1 MLPQF
6 FEFHNPTKVVYG
18 PGLLADLQAEF
29 SQIGA
34 RRYLLVSDRG
44 LEGLRLPARVAA
56 WLEGAGV
63 EVVGAFLDVPQ
74 NSEVGAVQ
82 ACADEARACGA
93 EGLVALGGGSVID
106 TAKCANILLS
116 EGGDLVDDHSGA
128 GTLTRPLKPLVAI
141 PTTAGTGSEV
151 TQAAVIL
158 DEANSVKLSF
168 SDAFLLPTLA
178 VLDPEI
184 TVTLPPGLTAS
195 TAMDALT
202 HAVESYVSPQWS
214 PVSESMA
221 AGAVRLIFA
230 NVEAAVADGSDLEAR
245 GALLIAA
252 TMAGIAFSHAMVG
265 CVHGMAHA
273 VGGLY
278 HVPHGAAN
286 AILLPHGLAYNRAE
300 IEGRLGGLV
309 PFVGGLSPQ
318 EGGPTPADTVIAA
331 IAGLTARLN
340 TAGVLATRLRD
351 VGVPEEGLEA
361 VAEAA
366 VMDGTSFYNPREVV
380 AEEILCHLRDAY

>member
-1 MLPQF
+1 MLPLF
-6 FEFHNPTKVVYG
+6 FEFHNPTKVVFG
-18 PGLLADLQAEF
+18 PGLVADLQAEL

-44 LEGLRLPARVAA
+44 LEALGLPARVAA
-56 WLEGAGV
+56 SLEDAGV
-63 EVVGAFLDVPQ
+63 EVVGTFLDVPE
-74 NSEVGAVQ
+74 NSEVGSVR
-82 ACADEARACGA
+82 ACADRALSA
-93 EGLVALGGGSVID
+93 KADGLVALGGGSVID
-106 TAKCANILLS
+106 TAKCADILLS

-128 GTLTRPLKPLVAI
+128 GTLRRPLKPLVAI

-151 TQAAVIL
+151 TRAAVIL
-158 DEANSVKLSF
+158 DEANKVKLSF
-168 SDAFLLPTLA
+168 SDTFLLPALA
-178 VLDPEI
+178 VLDPEL
-184 TVTLPPGLTAS
+184 TLSLPPGLTAT

-214 PVSESMA
+214 PVSEALA

-230 NVEAAVADGSDLEAR
+230 NLETAVADGSDLETR
-245 GALLIAA
+245 GALLVAA
-252 TMAGIAFSHAMVG
+252 AMAGIAFSHAMVG

-286 AILLPHGLAYNRAE
+286 AILLPHGLAYNRRE
-300 IEGRLGGLV
+300 IEEQLGELA
-309 PFVGGLSPQ
+309 PFVSGLAPD
-318 EGGPTPADTVIAA
+318 EERLAPADRVIAA
-331 IAGLTARLN
+331 IGNLTARLN
-340 TAGVLATRLRD
+340 AAGVLATRLRD
-351 VGVPEEGLEA
+351 VGVPEDGLRA

-380 AEEILCHLRDAY
+380 AEEILPHLRDAY

>member
-1 MLPQF
+1 MLPLF

-18 PGLLADLQAEF
+18 PGLVADLQAELT
-29 SQIGA
+29 QIGA
-34 RRYLLVSDRG
+34 RRYLLVSDRCLEALG
-44 LEGLRLPARVAA
+44 LPSRVATS
-56 WLEGAGV
+56 LEEAGV
-63 EVVGAFLDVPQ
+63 EVVGTFLDVPE
-74 NSEVGAVQ
+74 NSEVGAVR
-82 ACADEARACGA
+82 ACADAALAAGA
-93 EGLVALGGGSVID
+93 DGLVALGGGSVID
-106 TAKCANILLS
+106 TAKCADILIT

-151 TQAAVIL
+151 TRAAVVL
-158 DEANSVKLSF
+158 DEANAVKLSF
-168 SDAFLLPTLA
+168 SDTFLLPTLA
-178 VLDPEI
+178 VLDPEL
-184 TVTLPPGLTAS
+184 TVSLPPGLTAG

-214 PVSESMA
+214 PVSESLA

-230 NVEAAVADGSDLEAR
+230 NLESAVADGSDLEAR

-252 TMAGIAFSHAMVG
+252 AMAGMAFSHAMVG

-286 AILLPHGLAYNRAE
+286 AILLPHGLAYNRRE
-300 IEGRLGGLV
+300 IEERLGGLA
-309 PFVGGLSPQ
+309 PFVGGLTPGEDALS
-318 EGGPTPADTVIAA
+318 PADRVVAA
-331 IAGLTARLN
+331 IAGLTERLN
-340 TAGVLATRLRD
+340 AAGVLATRLRD

-366 VMDGTSFYNPREVV
+366 VIDGTSFYNPREVV
-380 AEEILCHLRDAY
+380 AEEILSHLRDAY